1 MPPSTARADAV
12 AGIKA
17 VLAAYKTAHPTLLR
31 GVGTARPSGSA
42 FEKPYAYIGDR
53 VEVVKQDSGIRTRTL
68 TPTIVLLD
76 TYPSAEET
84 LDRMDVLVDGISDA
98 LTAAPHMAGGNTV
111 HEGGWTVRSGDET
124 FGEAIYRSETF
135 TLDAITFQE
144 GRL

>member
-1 MPPSTARADAV
+1 MGDRADAV

-17 VLAAYKTAHPTLLR
+17 VLVAYKNAHPTLLR
-31 GVGTARPSGSA
+31 GVGSARPSGSA
-42 FEKPYAYIGDR
+42 FEKPYAYIGAR
-53 VEVVKQDSGIRTRTL
+53 TEVATADSGIRTRTL
-68 TPTIVLLD
+68 SPTIVLID
-76 TYPSAEET
+76 TYPSSEET
-84 LDRMDVLVDGISDA
+84 LDRMDLLVDGISDA

-111 HEGGWTVRSGDET
+111 HQGGWTVQSGDEQ